1 MRLIPNIICSSLFLK
16 MKMKKR
22 GFILIN
28 LLERSLTWIC
38 GFRLDQKNLTRE
50 STKKIQLITR
60 SNNRSVK
67 VELPDATFT
76 VVPMSYYYNPSNA
89 WFRYNP
95 RCWNRFYLMKRKELT
110 FWFRFRKQMFINV
123 WETNKV
129 NLNFQNF
136 RHLLEPLVMLDV
148 ILAEP
153 QPITALYEP
162 VF

>member
-1 MRLIPNIICSSLFLK
+1 MYQTLSPPFLSLTTLDLNHRNPPRSAKKNIICSSLFLK

-76 VVPMSYYYNPSNA
+76 VVPMSCYYNPSNA

-110 FWFRFRKQMFINV
+110 FWFRFRKQMFMS
-123 WETNKV
+123 ERV
-129 NLNFQNF
+129 NILIQIQ
-136 RHLLEPLVMLDV
+136 EADV
-148 ILAEP
+148 
-153 QPITALYEP
+153 Y
-162 VF
+162 

>member
-38 GFRLDQKNLTRE
+38 GFRLGQKNLTRE

-95 RCWNRFYLMKRKELT
+95 RCWWVKELT
-110 FWFRFRKQMFINV
+110 FWFRFRKQMFSSV

-162 VF
+162 VFWK